1 MQVIA
6 VTGLKGGVGKTATAV
21 NLAALSSAAGHRT
34 LVWDL
39 DPQGAATHCFRLK
52 PKVKGGAA
60 RLLGGDR
67 ELRSAVKA
75 TDNPLIDVVPGDVTM
90 RNADVMLASARKPT
104 KVVRRLLTR
113 ARRDYDVA
121 ILDCAPG
128 LGTVAETVAG
138 VADLLLIPVVASPL
152 GLRAFEQYAAF
163 CEDHLS
169 RGNTVTPFLSLID
182 RRKPMHRNIE
192 SRVRGDRRFL
202 SASVPLSSA
211 VERLGDEQIPT
222 VTSAPHSLAS
232 AGYRR
237 LWAEVSERI
246 GLDDMIDLREPAPSF
261 DQIHSPS
268 GI

>member
-1 MQVIA
+1 MRVIA

-21 NLAALSSAAGHRT
+21 NLAALSSDAGHRT

-67 ELRSAVKA
+67 ELRSAIKGTEDPMV
-75 TDNPLIDVVPGDVTM
+75 DVVPGDVTM
-90 RNADVMLASARKPT
+90 RNADVMLADARKPS
-104 KVVRRLLTR
+104 KVIRRLLSS
-113 ARRDYDVA
+113 ARREYDVA

-138 VADLLLIPVVASPL
+138 VADVLLIPVVPSPL
-152 GLRAFEQYAAF
+152 GVRAFEQYATF
-163 CEDHLS
+163 CDEHLS
-169 RGNTVTPFLSLID
+169 RPGTITPFLSLID

-192 SRVRGDRRFL
+192 ARVHEDGRFL
-202 SASVPLSSA
+202 GASVPLSSA

-222 VTSAPHSLAS
+222 VESAPHSLAT
-232 AGYRR
+232 AGYRQ

-246 GLDDMIDLREPAPSF
+246 GLDE
-261 DQIHSPS
+261 H
-268 GI
+268 